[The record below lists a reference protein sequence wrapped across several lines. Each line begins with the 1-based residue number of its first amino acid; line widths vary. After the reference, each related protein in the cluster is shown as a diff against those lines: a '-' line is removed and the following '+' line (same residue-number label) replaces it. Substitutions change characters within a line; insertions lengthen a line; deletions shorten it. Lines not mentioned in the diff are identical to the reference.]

1 MSGFICPVCREK
13 LEAKDKS
20 LVCRNKHTFDI
31 AKQGYVN
38 LLLSNQ
44 MNAKLPGDNK
54 MMVSARRNFLNKGYY
69 KILSEKLCDT
79 AVRYIKNGDT
89 VLDAGC
95 GEGYYTQKVY
105 ESLLEKGIQT
115 DMLGIDISKNALAA
129 AGKRS
134 DRISWAVASI
144 FHIPAA
150 DCSCNAVITL
160 FAPYCGEEFQRRL
173 KQGGIMTMVIP
184 GEKHLWS
191 LKKAVYDKPYLN
203 EVKDYALDGFK
214 LIEKEKISGEIFLPC
229 NEDIANLFTM
239 TPYYYKTSE
248 EGQRRLNSLSE
259 LTTEIEFEILTYRKD
274 C

>member
-13 LEAKDKS
+13 LETAEKS
-20 LVCRNKHTFDI
+20 LICKSKHTFDI

-44 MNAKLPGDNK
+44 MNTKLPGDNK
-54 MMVSARRNFLNKGYY
+54 MMVSARRNFLDKGYY
-69 KILSEKLCDT
+69 KSLSEKLCDT
-79 AVRYIKNGDT
+79 ASRYVKNGCT

-95 GEGYYTQKVY
+95 GEGYYTSNVY
-105 ESLLEKGIQT
+105 NSLLQKGIKVN
-115 DMLGIDISKNALAA
+115 MLGIDISKNALAV

-134 DRISWAVASI
+134 DKINWAVASI
-144 FHIPAA
+144 FHIPVA

-160 FAPYCGEEFQRRL
+160 FAPYCGEEFQRIL
-173 KQGGIMTMVIP
+173 KPDGILIMVIP

-203 EVKDYALDGFK
+203 EVKDYKLDGFK
-214 LIEKEKISGEIFLPC
+214 LIEKETVFGEIFLPC
-229 NEDIANLFTM
+229 TQDIADLFTM

-248 EGQRRLNSLSE
+248 DGQRRLNSLAE
-259 LTTEIEFEILTYRKD
+259 LTTEIDFEILTYRKD

>member
-115 DMLGIDISKNALAA
+115 DMLGIDISKMLLQPQENVQT
-129 AGKRS
+129 G
-134 DRISWAVASI
+134 
-144 FHIPAA
+144 
-150 DCSCNAVITL
+150 
-160 FAPYCGEEFQRRL
+160 
-173 KQGGIMTMVIP
+173 
-184 GEKHLWS
+184 
-191 LKKAVYDKPYLN
+191 
-203 EVKDYALDGFK
+203 
-214 LIEKEKISGEIFLPC
+214 
-229 NEDIANLFTM
+229 
-239 TPYYYKTSE
+239 
-248 EGQRRLNSLSE
+248 
-259 LTTEIEFEILTYRKD
+259 
-274 C
+274 